1 MNLKTAKE
9 VIEELQVT
17 MSHMCPEEKMILEV
31 WLKEYY
37 IDEIIIK
44 ESNKAHTKVCIPNA
58 F

>member
-1 MNLKTAKE
+1 MSLKTAKE

-17 MSHMCPEEKMILEV
+17 MSLMCPKEKMILEV

-44 ESNKAHTKVCIPNA
+44 ESNKAHTKVYIPNA